1 MGFGAQPAGVVGWS
15 LAWHS
20 PRTVGSTTP
29 RGRRP
34 CHSVHTV
41 GSSDGSK
48 VVNEFVDAVQFLTRI
63 PVDVT
68 DRRPSVGRAMPW
80 FPLVGGIVGA
90 IVGGV
95 AAVLWLWV
103 PPIVAAAVAITI
115 GLLVTG
121 AFHEDGLGDTAD
133 AFGGGTTIDR
143 RLQILK
149 DPRQG
154 TYGVCAICASLLIRV
169 ACVASMPGPATMF
182 ATLVA
187 AGTLGRASSLM
198 VAARLPAAGYDGL
211 GATAAG
217 ELSQPAAWISVIG
230 AVGIAVLAVG
240 WWAAPLAGAGI
251 VAALVVGGLAMS
263 RIGGVNGDVLG
274 ATEVVTECL
283 CLVIA
288 AGLATHGPLWWPI

>member
-1 MGFGAQPAGVVGWS
+1 M
-15 LAWHS
+15 
-20 PRTVGSTTP
+20 
-29 RGRRP
+29 
-34 CHSVHTV
+34 
-41 GSSDGSK
+41 
-48 VVNEFVDAVQFLTRI
+48 VNEFVDAVQFLTRI

-90 IVGGV
+90 IVGGGDDR
-95 AAVLWLWV
+95 WD
-103 PPIVAAAVAITI
+103 PQPQHGRDAAAVAITI

-133 AFGGGTTIDR
+133 AFGGGTTVDR